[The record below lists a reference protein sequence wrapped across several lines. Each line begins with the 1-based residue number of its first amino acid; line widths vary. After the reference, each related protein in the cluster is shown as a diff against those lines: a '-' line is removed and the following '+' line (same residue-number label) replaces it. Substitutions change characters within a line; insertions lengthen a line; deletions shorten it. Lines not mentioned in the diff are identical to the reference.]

1 MTTGRNKLT
10 LVIHGRNYFAGFIFV
25 IEIDGQKF
33 FTMKIFHGE
42 NFSIY
47 CTTHLTTTV
56 FLWCALGSGLP
67 NGALPT
73 NESIVTCSPN
83 FYEEN
88 STCFPICQT
97 WSTDGTTGLVKLVTA
112 AIASVLGIL
121 GGSAVIVGSVIR
133 YKSMWVY
140 VKLLCMY

>member
-1 MTTGRNKLT
+1 MTTGRNELT
-10 LVIHGRNYFAGFIFV
+10 LVIHERNNFAGFIFAF
-25 IEIDGQKF
+25 ESDGRKF
-33 FTMKIFHGE
+33 CTMKIIHHE
-42 NFSIY
+42 NFPVY
-47 CTTHLTTTV
+47 CTAHLTTTV
-56 FLWCALGSGLP
+56 LLWCALGSGLP
-67 NGALPT
+67 NGALLI
-73 NESIVTCSPN
+73 NESNVTCSPS

-97 WSTDGTTGLVKLVTA
+97 WSTDETTGLIKLVA
-112 AIASVLGIL
+112 AGIASVLGIL